1 MAKGANGTLDLAGFK
16 QVSQQR
22 QIIQSRNETFHS
34 TKSSELGVATDRLT
48 SLFPSS
54 PLLEENRID
63 VTQDRGG
70 LYSADGVEGDV
81 YKAYAAAIDPLDDGI
96 SGFGFSGDKPAFLNY
111 RHKNNPF
118 ISEDDSFDINALTTG
133 EAVIKGSAIHHYKG
147 FADLQPNDLSSPSI
161 EKENQIEIEISKKG
175 PTHRDDLFGS
185 TPKDYRQIN
194 GSTLGTFNADG
205 TIEQENLGKYFKS
218 IAESE

>member
-1 MAKGANGTLDLAGFK
+1 M
-16 QVSQQR
+16 
-22 QIIQSRNETFHS
+22 
-34 TKSSELGVATDRLT
+34 
-48 SLFPSS
+48 
-54 PLLEENRID
+54 
-63 VTQDRGG
+63 
-70 LYSADGVEGDV
+70 
-81 YKAYAAAIDPLDDGI
+81 
-96 SGFGFSGDKPAFLNY
+96 
-111 RHKNNPF
+111 
-118 ISEDDSFDINALTTG
+118 
-133 EAVIKGSAIHHYKG
+133 
-147 FADLQPNDLSSPSI
+147 QPNDLSSPSI